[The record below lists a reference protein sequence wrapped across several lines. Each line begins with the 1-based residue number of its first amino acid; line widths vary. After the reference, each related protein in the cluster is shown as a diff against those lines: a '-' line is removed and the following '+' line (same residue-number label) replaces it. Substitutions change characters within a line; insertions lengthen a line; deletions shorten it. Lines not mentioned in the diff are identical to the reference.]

1 MSKNSEKIYKT
12 PEYTRRA
19 VNKYYSEHAQ
29 LIAERKKK
37 KYDSMTKDEKKILF
51 AKQINAKKL
60 KAKQKT
66 STIQNETNEQKE
78 IKEINEPKE
87 IKVIKKTN
95 EPKEIKV
102 NKEIKVLNDA
112 LSDEEKKAIIKAKR
126 HEYYIKRKE
135 KLKEQQQ
142 SRSAAA
148 E

>member
-1 MSKNSEKIYKT
+1 MSKNSEKTYKT
-12 PEYTRRA
+12 PEYIRRA

-37 KYDSMTKDEKKILF
+37 KYDSMSEDEKNLYLEKLRYSR
-51 AKQINAKKL
+51 KL
-60 KAKQKT
+60 KAEQKT
-66 STIQNETNEQKE
+66 STIQNETNEPKE
-78 IKEINEPKE
+78 IKV

-95 EPKEIKV
+95 EPKEING

-112 LSDEEKKAIIKAKR
+112 LSDEEKKAIKKAKR

-142 SRSAAA
+142 SRSSAAAAA